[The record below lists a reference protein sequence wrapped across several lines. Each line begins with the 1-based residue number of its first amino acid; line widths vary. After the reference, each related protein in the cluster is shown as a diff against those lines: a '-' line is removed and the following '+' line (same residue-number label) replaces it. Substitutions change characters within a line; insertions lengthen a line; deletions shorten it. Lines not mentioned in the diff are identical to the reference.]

1 MPINAVSA
9 RRNIKDFNFKELFL
23 EDLNWDRFKA
33 QPIKITV
40 NNDTYTLAP
49 VAEKRGFQVFE
60 CSPNADGDIPDRSAR
75 MKIEREL
82 ARLAAEHLIIFV
94 NRAREQQMWQWA
106 RREPGRPLAVR
117 AETFE
122 RGGTGER
129 LLQKLRPLFV
139 SFEEE
144 ANLFVTDVAGRAR
157 QGFDVD
163 RITKRFYDKFKAEHA
178 AFLKFIK
185 GIQSQGDQEWYASLM
200 LNRLMF
206 IYFIQKK
213 GFLDG
218 DDHYLRNRLRGM
230 QETRGRDKFHSFYRY
245 FLLRLF
251 HEGLGQQQ
259 HSPELDKLLGRV
271 PYLNGG
277 LFDIH
282 ELERENSQ
290 IEIED
295 KAFERIFEF
304 FDAYQWHLDDR
315 PLRNDYEINP
325 DVLGYIFEK
334 YINQKQMGAYY
345 TKEDITEYISK
356 NTIIPFVFDAA
367 RKDCAIAFRADG
379 AAWRLLR
386 DNPDRYI
393 YDAVKHGISVDAREK
408 PPQPLSEPVAL
419 PPEIAAGLE
428 DVSERGGWNRTASV
442 ECGLPTETWREVVAR
457 RKRYEEV
464 RAKLAAGEVHEINDL
479 ITSNLDLR
487 QFAQDVIDNCE
498 GVELLRAIYAALER
512 VTVLDPTCGSGAFLF
527 AALNILEPM
536 YESCLRRMQE
546 FVEDL
551 EASGEKHSPKKF
563 DDFRQTLARIKQH
576 NRRYYILKSI
586 IIGNLYGVDIMEE
599 ATEIC
604 KLRLFLKL
612 VAQLE
617 RPEDIEPLPDL
628 DFNIR
633 AGNTL
638 VGFATYDEVQ
648 KAVSQK
654 TVKGITQAGLGYDD
668 PLMQEI
674 DEKAEIAARA
684 FEKFREMQTEHGMD
698 AKEFHGA
705 KKNLRERLD
714 ALDDELDRYLA
725 GEYGI
730 DAKKPKDVEK
740 WRESHQP
747 FHWFVEFYEII
758 KRGGFDVIIG
768 NPPYVEMNKVRDYRI
783 RDYETHECGNL
794 YAPCVERSS
803 ALLTV
808 QGRFGMIVPLS
819 GFSTERMQPYQ
830 NLLWARYGQ
839 LHISYYSG
847 DAHPSVIFNGVKY
860 RLCIILGS
868 STKNKEGKVFVT
880 NYLRWY
886 ADARETLFPTL
897 SYIAC
902 PFEDGFLRFTKLDGL
917 LANSIAQKMLAKS
930 QSLNHYIKRRGT
942 VNITYHRSPVF
953 WIRSMDFEPYF
964 KSPTRERSEDHLK
977 DLYLD
982 NKSQAQRVG
991 AIINSTCFYFWFTSQ
1006 GNCRNVTGDDIA
1018 NFPVGDLNLSNL
1030 KPLESVFSK
1039 LMKDL
1044 QRNSR
1049 RRVYNYEHSGRVEYD
1064 EFYPNKSKPIID
1076 EIDRALAKHYGFT
1089 DEELDFIIN
1098 YDIKYRMGRDD
1109 EEE

>member
-1 MPINAVSA
+1 MPINAASA
-9 RRNIKDFNFKELFL
+9 RRNIKDFNFKQLFL
-23 EDLNWDRFKA
+23 EDLNWDSFRA
-33 QPIKITV
+33 QPLRITV
-40 NNDTYTLAP
+40 NNEAYTLSP
-49 VAEKRGFQVFE
+49 IAEKRGFQVFE
-60 CSPNADGDIPDRSAR
+60 CAPNSDGDIPDRSAR
-75 MKIEREL
+75 MKIEREM
-82 ARLAAEHLIIFV
+82 AKLAAEHLVIFV
-94 NRAREQQMWQWA
+94 NRARNVQMWQWA

-117 AETFE
+117 TETFE
-122 RGGTGER
+122 QGGTGER
-129 LLQKLRPLFV
+129 LIQKLDALYV

-144 ANLFVTDVAGRAR
+144 ENLFVTDVAGRAR

-163 RITKRFYDKFKAEHA
+163 RITRRFYDKFKTEHA

-213 GFLDG
+213 GFLDS
-218 DDHYLRNRLRGM
+218 DRDYLRNRLRRM
-230 QETRGRDKFHSFYRY
+230 QEMKGRDKFHSFYRY

-259 HSPELDKLLGRV
+259 HSPELEKLLGRV

-282 ELERENSQ
+282 ELERENRN

-295 KAFERIFEF
+295 KAFERIFAF

-315 PLRNDYEINP
+315 PLRNDNEINP

-367 RKDCAIAFRADG
+367 RKDCQIAFRADG
-379 AAWRLLR
+379 AAWRLLAE
-386 DNPDRYI
+386 NPDRYI
-393 YDAVKHGISVDAREK
+393 YEAVRKGVVDEDGEIL
-408 PPQPLSEPVAL
+408 PL
-419 PPEIAAGLE
+419 PPEIEAGVK
-428 DVSERGGWNRTASV
+428 DVSKRGGWNRPAAA
-442 ECGLPTETWREVVAR
+442 EYALPTETWREHVAR
-457 RKRYEEV
+457 RTRCLELRE
-464 RAKLAAGEVHEINDL
+464 KLARGEVHEINDL
-479 ITSNLDLR
+479 ITYNLDLR

-498 GVELLRAIYAALER
+498 GVELLRAVYHALER

-536 YESCLRRMQE
+536 YEACLKRMGE
-546 FVEDL
+546 FVDDL
-551 EASGEKHSPKKF
+551 DASGEKHSPKKF
-563 DDFRQTLARIKQH
+563 DDFRQTLARIRQH

-617 RPEDIEPLPDL
+617 RPEEIEPLPDI

-638 VGFATYDEVQ
+638 VGFATYEEVQ
-648 KAVSQK
+648 QAVSQK
-654 TVKGITQAGLGYDD
+654 TRKKHTQAGLGYDD
-668 PLMQEI
+668 PLMLEI

-698 AKEFHGA
+698 AREFHGA
-705 KKNLRERLD
+705 KQNLRQRLD

-730 DAKKPKDVEK
+730 DAKKPKEFEA

-768 NPPYVEMNKVRDYRI
+768 NPPYVEYTKVKNQYQVKDYQ
-783 RDYETHECGNL
+783 TVACNNL
-794 YAPCVERSS
+794 YAFLLERSNS
-803 ALLTV
+803 LV
-808 QGRFGMIVPLS
+808 IKDGWYGFIVPLS
-819 GFSTERMQPYQ
+819 LVCTNRTDDLRQEISSNQ
-830 NLLWARYGQ
+830 LWITCFDMR
-839 LHISYYSG
+839 
-847 DAHPSVIFNGVKY
+847 PSSLFEGVAQ
-860 RLCIILGS
+860 RLCITISKKTFVKPSCLFTGSYYRWFSDERPSLIQKTSYILNSNRKSKAEVIPKLSTDFEKKLIEKIQGPLLGQYYS
-868 STKNKEGKVFVT
+868 KSSSVIYIHRIVRYYIKALNFAPLFIGADGNKSKSEDYKEFRFVKDEQSSILALLNSSIFYWFWRSHSDGFHCGYGDVFLLPYKQITEPHIKREIEKLVLDLMNSLQESSAIKNISTKTGKI
-880 NYLRWY
+880 
-886 ADARETLFPTL
+886 
-897 SYIAC
+897 SYQ
-902 PFEDGFLRFTKLDGL
+902 E
-917 LANSIAQKMLAKS
+917 
-930 QSLNHYIKRRGT
+930 
-942 VNITYHRSPVF
+942 
-953 WIRSMDFEPYF
+953 
-964 KSPTRERSEDHLK
+964 
-977 DLYLD
+977 
-982 NKSQAQRVG
+982 
-991 AIINSTCFYFWFTSQ
+991 FY
-1006 GNCRNVTGDDIA
+1006 
-1018 NFPVGDLNLSNL
+1018 
-1030 KPLESVFSK
+1030 SK
-1039 LMKDL
+1039 L
-1044 QRNSR
+1044 
-1049 RRVYNYEHSGRVEYD
+1049 
-1064 EFYPNKSKPIID
+1064 SKPIID
-1076 EIDRALAKHYGFT
+1076 EIDRVLAKHYGFT

-1098 YDIKYRMGRDD
+1098 YDIKYRMGGAEAGED
-1109 EEE
+1109 E